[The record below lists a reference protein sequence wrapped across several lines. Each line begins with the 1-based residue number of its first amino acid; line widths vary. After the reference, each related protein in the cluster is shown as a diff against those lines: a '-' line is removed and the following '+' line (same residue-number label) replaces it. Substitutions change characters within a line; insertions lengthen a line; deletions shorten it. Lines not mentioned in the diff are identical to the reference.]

1 MNTITSVFST
11 QKSYFDSN
19 ATKDISF
26 RIEQLKKLKQ
36 VLQTNEQRLEEAIYH
51 DFGKSAFETYLTEL
65 SIVYAEIN
73 YYIKSVQKLSKR
85 KRVSVG
91 LVNFPAKGY
100 IIPEPLGV
108 TLVIGAW
115 NYPYQLSLLPALT
128 AMAAGNTVIIKPSEL
143 PMRTSQVLAELINEN
158 FDKEYLYVVEGG
170 IEETTEL
177 LSIPF
182 DKIFFTGSTAVGKIV
197 YEAAAKNLVP
207 VTLELGGKSP
217 AIILKDCDIP
227 MTAKRLV
234 WAKLL
239 NAGQTC
245 VAPDYILVEASIKE
259 ELIKYLKIEMDNY
272 PQQADNLPAHYLQI
286 INTKNFERLV
296 SLIDTTK
303 VCYGG
308 NTDRDKRFISP
319 TILGE
324 VVWDDAIMQEEIF
337 GPLLPI
343 LTFKSLD
350 EVISQIKKRPKPLAC
365 YVYGKDKVL
374 IDKIL
379 KEVSFGGGA
388 VNDSLMHL
396 STNTLPFGGVGASG
410 IGNYHGKYGFETFSH
425 YKSILHKPFWFESSI
440 KYPPYTKQKEGWL
453 RRLFR

>member
-11 QKSYFDSN
+11 QKTYFDSN

-26 RIEQLKKLKQ
+26 CIKQLKKLKQ

-73 YYIKSVQKLSKR
+73 YYIKSIKKLSKR
-85 KRVSVG
+85 KCVSVG
-91 LVNFPAKGY
+91 LANFPAKGY

-115 NYPYQLSLLPALT
+115 NYPYQLSLLPTLT

-170 IEETTEL
+170 IEEITEL
-177 LSIPF
+177 LSLPF

-217 AIILKDCDIP
+217 AIILKCCDIP

-245 VAPDYILVEASIKE
+245 VAPDYILVDAYIKE

-272 PQQADNLPAHYLQI
+272 PQQAGNLPTHYLQI
-286 INTKNFERLV
+286 INAKNFDRLV

-319 TILGE
+319 TILDE
-324 VVWDDAIMQEEIF
+324 VVWKDTIMQEEIF

-343 LTFKSLD
+343 LTFESLD
-350 EVISQIKKRPKPLAC
+350 EAIGQIKKRPKPLAC

-425 YKSILHKPFWFESSI
+425 YKSILHKPFWFELSI

-453 RRLFR
+453 RRLFK

>member
-26 RIEQLKKLKQ
+26 RIKQLKKLKQ

-73 YYIKSVQKLSKR
+73 YYIKNVKKLSKR

-91 LVNFPAKGY
+91 LANFPAKGY

-170 IEETTEL
+170 IDETTEL
-177 LSIPF
+177 LSLPF
-182 DKIFFTGSTAVGKIV
+182 DKIFFTGSTTVGKII

-217 AIILKDCDIP
+217 AIVLKDCDIP

-245 VAPDYILVEASIKE
+245 VAPDYIVVEASIKE

-272 PQQADNLPAHYLQI
+272 PQQADNLPTHYLQI
-286 INTKNFERLV
+286 INTKNFDRLV

-319 TILGE
+319 TILDE
-324 VVWDDAIMQEEIF
+324 VVWEDAIMQEEIF

-453 RRLFR
+453 RKLFK